1 MPVSVKVT
9 VKAARRQRH
18 MSSGWLRKAAQH
30 VDSAADAAR
39 AKEKAKLEAVAFGLD
54 MHPPI
59 GQRSGRRDLRGG
71 ACTPLQVGA
80 SQIVPV

>member
-18 MSSGWLRKAAQH
+18 MSSGWLCKAAQH

-39 AKEKAKLEAVAFGLD
+39 AKEKAKLEALD
-54 MHPPI
+54 MHPPTE
-59 GQRSGRRDLRGG
+59 QRSGRRDLGG
-71 ACTPLQVGA
+71 GTCTPLQVGA
-80 SQIVPV
+80 SQIVRG

>member
-39 AKEKAKLEAVAFGLD
+39 AKEKAKLEAVAFGLE
-54 MHPPI
+54 MHPPSPYYLRAVEDVKSAWP
-59 GQRSGRRDLRGG
+59 GQNYH
-71 ACTPLQVGA
+71 
-80 SQIVPV
+80 